1 MESAPLL
8 RKGIDL
14 GPVTRPIPSRPDLK
28 LLSGRK
34 SILWGQQGILTD
46 EDKARGSQGRAHVS
60 LPAITVPGSWCV
72 EWEGPVLASSLAEDT
87 AVGPQLQPFQCMNSK
102 LDLERSSWDSHQ
114 DCDMGHQHLKCTVT
128 CRAHHPP
135 RFPTFL
141 SIKILFQHTCRNFM
155 DLELLV
161 AVLLSVD

>member
-1 MESAPLL
+1 ML
-8 RKGIDL
+8 RKGSDL
-14 GPVTRPIPSRPDLK
+14 GPVTHPDPSRPDFK

-34 SILWGQQGILTD
+34 SILFGQQGILTD

-60 LPAITVPGSWCV
+60 PPTITVPGSWCA

-87 AVGPQLQPFQCMNSK
+87 AVGPSPAAFPGASTA
-102 LDLERSSWDSHQ
+102 SWIWSRVAASVS
-114 DCDMGHQHLKCTVT
+114 GGNVT
-128 CRAHHPP
+128 CRTHHPP

-141 SIKILFQHTCRNFM
+141 SIKTLFQHTYRNFM

-161 AVLLSVD
+161 AVLLSSVD